1 MGNTYHRVPY
11 RAHPVRIRGRA
22 LRAHAPAHLYF
33 YAPESLRWVKQ
44 SVSLKVS
51 VLHIAMYGQQST
63 ASVKQCVADLG
74 KAQGRTCSTK
84 ETASRAAVS
93 GVSVSGF
100 EPINA
105 LLSTKMSVSSGDAEA
120 KELEVLPE
128 VLEEDPVVSLEL
140 PEESRLAAPRS
151 NDDARFLWPFLCV
164 ELDSACNTA
173 DSTAKRTL
181 GSKLCTSRI
190 PHSQTN
196 QSRNAP
202 LSKGRFGEIFTSRK
216 SPETTASCAPASS
229 GAMKNKTSVFR
240 AMFVT
245 CMRKQSPV
253 IEPNSR
259 AGNRADR
266 TGGVW

>member
-1 MGNTYHRVPY
+1 MYCKSNSAARNPKVKDSFRFHKPLPSQRRVTAGPTACLIALTRSASAAAPFVPTPLPTFIFMHRNP
-11 RAHPVRIRGRA
+11 
-22 LRAHAPAHLYF
+22 
-33 YAPESLRWVKQ
+33 
-44 SVSLKVS
+44 
-51 VLHIAMYGQQST
+51 
-63 ASVKQCVADLG
+63 
-74 KAQGRTCSTK
+74 CSTK

-229 GAMKNKTSVFR
+229 WDS
-240 AMFVT
+240 
-245 CMRKQSPV
+245 
-253 IEPNSR
+253 
-259 AGNRADR
+259 
-266 TGGVW
+266 

>member
-1 MGNTYHRVPY
+1 MDAVYDLSKRQPGEETPQLEVLPITMYVTEYAERQFSQIAVN
-11 RAHPVRIRGRA
+11 GRYICYG
-22 LRAHAPAHLYF
+22 LRAGQI
-33 YAPESLRWVKQ
+33 R
-44 SVSLKVS
+44 
-51 VLHIAMYGQQST
+51 VLH
-63 ASVKQCVADLG
+63 
-74 KAQGRTCSTK
+74 K

-93 GVSVSGF
+93 GVSVSRF